1 MINLILILLSG
12 MLGEPKSGIVTT
24 TICSTYSDSC
34 MVRVKLDDLNRDT
47 IVYYPKNSCP
57 KLLDKIYFK
66 K

>member
-34 MVRVKLDDLNRDT
+34 MVRVKLDNLNRDT
-47 IVYYPKNSCP
+47 IVILSKKFLS
-57 KLLDKIYFK
+57 KIIR
-66 K
+66 